1 MRVRRR
7 LRAFFSLP
15 EYLPAKATPAKR
27 LLDPNQLSSTLR
39 NSGGEAQSLM
49 WTAPK
54 PQALFCSAAVA
65 PRLSEVSPV
74 RSLLAGRP
82 PGGLQH
88 DCAAPA
94 QHRALLP
101 SHCFRGLRAGCPA
114 ISESGPVV
122 RERLNSVSP
131 PLQLSAPI
139 GRPAVS
145 DNDRWLCRRSRDGS
159 FSSRPIGCG
168 SFGGGRGAIAAG
180 RWSWHSR
187 ASYSVTRHE
196 WNGGDNA
203 FLRCT
208 AGSRCWCP
216 WDR

>member
-1 MRVRRR
+1 MWAAPDVASAICSARARRMAPPIGAVSRVRSPLAARTPGLFDMTAQLQHGIERFGRR
-7 LRAFFSLP
+7 NVCEASGQIVPPLLKPVQQVRQ
-15 EYLPAKATPAKR
+15 R
-27 LLDPNQLSSTLR
+27 LNR
-39 NSGGEAQSLM
+39 
-49 WTAPK
+49 
-54 PQALFCSAAVA
+54 
-65 PRLSEVSPV
+65 VSPLL
-74 RSLLAGRP
+74 RST
-82 PGGLQH
+82 
-88 DCAAPA
+88 
-94 QHRALLP
+94 
-101 SHCFRGLRAGCPA
+101 
-114 ISESGPVV
+114 
-122 RERLNSVSP
+122 
-131 PLQLSAPI
+131 API

-208 AGSRCWCP
+208 AGRRCWCP